1 MAQQILVPLNSVSI
15 VGVLASECIVREL
28 PDGRS
33 VAQWRMKISP
43 PGETSTSVPCASDNP
58 SILKKLVGASV
69 GTAFSLEGSVA
80 TRFWVAAGQTGSR
93 VEILVTRAEKCKI
106 ST

>member
-1 MAQQILVPLNSVSI
+1 MAQQTLNPLNSVTI
-15 VGVLASECIVREL
+15 VGVLASECNVREL

-43 PGETSTSVPCASDNP
+43 PGEISTSVPCASDNP
-58 SILKKLVGASV
+58 SIQKKLIGAAV
-69 GTAFSLEGSVA
+69 GTAFSLEGAVT

-93 VEILVTRAEKCKI
+93 VEILVTRAEKCKL

>member
-1 MAQQILVPLNSVSI
+1 MAQQTLTPMNTVSL
-15 VGVLASECIVREL
+15 VGVLASECVLREL
-28 PDGRS
+28 PDGRC

-58 SILKKLVGASV
+58 AIHKKLIGAAIGS
-69 GTAFSLEGSVA
+69 AFSLEGSVA

-93 VEILVTRAEKCKI
+93 VEILVTRAEKCKL